1 MATRIEAL
9 RDFGPRLKH
18 NKTLDDR
25 DLAQWVAMRTSM
37 NPNVI
42 TLALLELKAAII
54 YHALQGTP
62 LKLAGL
68 FRVAPTIDRHGN
80 IKLNLR
86 VDADLK
92 DTINNIKHYTGEI
105 QNRANIGMTDEE
117 MKALWDAV
125 HADDPLEL
133 E

>member
-1 MATRIEAL
+1 MHLLAVRQGDGNGKLNSAVSRILRRRLAL
-9 RDFGPRLKH
+9 RAQCNCADH
-18 NKTLDDR
+18 N
-25 DLAQWVAMRTSM
+25 ANS
-37 NPNVI
+37 
-42 TLALLELKAAII
+42 ALCASAR
-54 YHALQGTP
+54 G
-62 LKLAGL
+62 GS
-68 FRVAPTIDRHGN
+68 DGN